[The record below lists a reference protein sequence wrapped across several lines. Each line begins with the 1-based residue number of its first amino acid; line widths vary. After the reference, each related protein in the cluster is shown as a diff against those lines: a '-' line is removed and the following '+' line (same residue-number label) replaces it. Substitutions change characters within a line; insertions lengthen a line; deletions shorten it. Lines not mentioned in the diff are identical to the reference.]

1 MRTFLLSRA
10 ASASAGLAV
19 LLLAG
24 CSRSN
29 NQVVNPPAPQ
39 PQAQN
44 TAPAQP
50 VAAKD
55 AFWPMYKAAHEWA
68 SDVMVL
74 RLTAKPVAGFKIAD
88 GKAPMWEAVFA
99 SSSHAKYRVFTYS
112 ITDVPPSI
120 YKGLNGGM
128 ELNWPGVTRDV
139 MPVDMSQFNVD
150 SDAAYQAAAADA
162 AAWLRNNPNKE
173 LASLQMG
180 DSYQF
185 PVPVWYVMWGTK
197 TAGYAAFVD
206 ASNGRVLKHK

>member
-1 MRTFLLSRA
+1 MRTFLHPWA
-10 ASASAGLAV
+10 AGVAGLAV

-24 CSRSN
+24 CSPSK
-29 NQVVNPPAPQ
+29 NQAANAPAAQ

-44 TAPAQP
+44 TVPAQP
-50 VAAKD
+50 LAAKD
-55 AFWPMYKAAHEWA
+55 AFWPMYKAAHDWA

-74 RLTAKPVAGFKIAD
+74 RVTAKPVAGFKIAD

-99 SSSHAKYRVFTYS
+99 SSSHAKYRTFTYS
-112 ITDVPPSI
+112 IADVPPSVF
-120 YKGLNGGM
+120 KGINGGLEM
-128 ELNWPGVTRDV
+128 DWSGVTRDV
-139 MPVDMSQFNVD
+139 MPVDVSQFNID

-162 AAWLRNNPNKE
+162 GAWLKKNPDKE
-173 LASLQMG
+173 LSALQMG

-206 ASNGRVLKHK
+206 ASTGQVLKRK